1 MRTLTT
7 TRRVGTF
14 GLLAGLLLALT
25 VGTTGAIAHPGV
37 HLQDG
42 KYGQNPTAGP
52 GVRVDGPAELV
63 GFLAGVQWGD
73 TGPIEDQSAQL
84 VYGGTGCTPASYA
97 EVAGD
102 IAGNIALIE
111 TGSSQTN
118 PLDQCPAATFFQRVQ
133 SAEQLGAIGVVAIPA
148 EGAEPNGNATAV
160 AADIPALE
168 VHRTDD
174 VLAVRDAVLAGTAV
188 EVTLVDPTVELEALS
203 DVPCVDGQAGPFAC
217 DGIDLLAFVPQEEFD
232 GAGVSDLWG
241 WTDEASGDE
250 YVIVGK
256 TNGVAFF
263 RITEPTAPEYLGE
276 LPNPAILE
284 EIWHDIKV
292 HEDHAFIVSESEP
305 HGMTVFDLTRLRE
318 VAEPQTWDRDAFY
331 PLTSAAHNIE
341 INTDTGFAYIV
352 GGNAGLVVPD
362 VCRSGLHMVDISS
375 PTSPTFA
382 GCYAEE
388 GGPGTLARTVGD
400 PATESSPAAYVHD
413 TQCVVYDG
421 PDERYTGREL
431 CFNSAEDK
439 IVIADVTDK
448 ANPVTVGWTDYPHVA
463 YAHQGWLTEDHAYL
477 IVNDELDELTYPEE
491 VPATRS
497 VVLDVTDLEDPTFHF
512 GHQHETRSITHNN
525 YVVDGLVYQSNYTS
539 GLRVLDSSDVAA
551 GSLEEIAF
559 FDTFPAHGEP
569 TFDGTWSNYP
579 FFASG
584 TIAVSGIGEG
594 LFLLRLA
601 AEDGPEEPVVRA
613 VEVECWSQHCPVEV
627 RAGESGHARVLVHN
641 RGEVDDTYRLE
652 VTDVPDGWTVTI
664 ADDEVTVPWGD
675 HVPVH
680 LEVEVPRSAQAGP
693 STLTVH
699 ATSVTDPA
707 VTDRGP
713 VEVEVRKGKP
723 SDAGQPADRGDGSR
737 PGDAGSGSGDA
748 AASGDPSD
756 GGSVGIAATAA
767 SHATPPP
774 TSGALVAALVLGAF
788 VLTVLRRSAT
798 R

>member
-1 MRTLTT
+1 MRTSTSL
-7 TRRVGTF
+7 RRTGSF

-25 VGTTGAIAHPGV
+25 LGATGAVAHPGA
-37 HLQDG
+37 HLRDA

-52 GVRVDGPAELV
+52 GVQVDSPAELA
-63 GFLAGVQWGD
+63 GFLSGVQWGD
-73 TGPIEDQSAQL
+73 TGAIEDQSAQL

-97 EVAGD
+97 EVAGE

-111 TGSSQTN
+111 SGASQTN

-133 SAEQLGAIGVVAIPA
+133 SAQQAGAIGVVAIPA
-148 EGAEPNGNATAV
+148 EGGEPNGNATAV
-160 AADIPALE
+160 AADIPAIE
-168 VHRTDD
+168 VHRTDE
-174 VLAVRDAVLAGTAV
+174 VLAVRDAVIAGTAV
-188 EVTLVDPTVELEALS
+188 EVTLVDPKVELEGLR
-203 DVPCVDGQAGPFAC
+203 DVPCVDGEAGPFTC

-250 YVIVGK
+250 YVIIGK

-263 RITEPTAPEYLGE
+263 RVTDPTSPEYVGE

-292 HEDHAFIVSESEP
+292 YEDHAFIVSESEP
-305 HGMTVFDLTRLRE
+305 HGMTVFDLTRLRD
-318 VAEPQTWDRDAFY
+318 VTEPRTWDRDAFY
-331 PLTSAAHNIE
+331 PLTSAAHNVE

-362 VCRSGLHMVDISS
+362 VCLSGLHMVDIST

-382 GCYAEE
+382 GCYSEE
-388 GGPGTLARTVGD
+388 GGPGTLARTAGE
-400 PATESSPAAYVHD
+400 PATDLSPAAYVHD

-448 ANPVTVGWTDYPHVA
+448 TNPVTVGWTDYPHVA

-477 IVNDELDELTYPEE
+477 IVNDELDELTYPDE
-491 VPATRS
+491 VPTTRT
-497 VVLDVTDLEDPTFHF
+497 VVLDVTDLENPTFHF

-525 YVVDGLVYQSNYTS
+525 YIVDGLVYQSNYTS
-539 GLRVLDSSDVAA
+539 GLRVLDTAEVADR
-551 GSLEEIAF
+551 SLEEIAY

-579 FFASG
+579 FFESG

-594 LFLLRLA
+594 LFLLRLTG
-601 AEDGPEEPVVRA
+601 EDDQDPQDPGASA
-613 VEVECWSQHCPVEV
+613 VEIACDDCPVEV
-627 RAGESGHARVLVHN
+627 RAGESAVATVLVHN
-641 RGEVDDTYRLE
+641 RGEGEDTYRIE
-652 VTDVPDGWTVTI
+652 VSGLPDGWSASPERSEVTLAGAASQRLEVVFDTPPSARAGTATFTVT
-664 ADDEVTVPWGD
+664 
-675 HVPVH
+675 
-680 LEVEVPRSAQAGP
+680 
-693 STLTVH
+693 
-699 ATSVTDPA
+699 ATSLADPGVTDDA
-707 VTDRGP
+707 TL
-713 VEVEVRKGKP
+713 EVEVRKGQP
-723 SDAGQPADRGDGSR
+723 SNAGRPADRGDE
-737 PGDAGSGSGDA
+737 AGPATVSGGPSNG
-748 AASGDPSD
+748 GPSD

-767 SHATPPP
+767 SHASTLPQP
-774 TSGALVAALVLGAF
+774 GAFAAALVLGSLA
-788 VLTVLRRSAT
+788 LPILRRFAT